1 MKNIRRGIVLALCCL
16 TAAFSFTS
24 CSGGDSSLSSE
35 SSSVAA
41 ANVSCEEI
49 MSSLLSEAENMPACS
64 ELKFTDNT
72 FADSYEKYLTLLS
85 PDDVEDFYFVYSDT
99 ATADEIMVVRLK
111 DGADVS
117 KLESALEKRTERRR
131 KQFDTYDPEEAKR
144 TGLAKIESV
153 GPYVVYVICDN
164 SGEVVDRFEEITA
177 K

>member
-1 MKNIRRGIVLALCCL
+1 MKNIKRGMVLALSCM
-16 TAAFSFTS
+16 TAVFMFVS
-24 CSGGDSSLSSE
+24 CGGDSS
-35 SSSVAA
+35 SSSDGGSVAV

-49 MSSLLSEAENMPACS
+49 MASLLSEAENMPACS
-64 ELKFTDNT
+64 ELKFTDKT

-85 PDDVEDFYFVYSDT
+85 PDDVADFYFVYSDT

-117 KLESALEKRTERRR
+117 ELERALEKRTERRR
-131 KQFDTYDPEEAKR
+131 KQFDTYDPEESGR
-144 TGLAKIESV
+144 TGLAKIKST